1 MVHRMNGCPKWLSRR
16 WLSKAVRTSG
26 WPISRRRSSQKATKS
41 RKPRKIWS
49 NATQNLRTTFRKII
63 ERAGLQPWP
72 KLFQNLR
79 STRETELSN
88 EFPLHV
94 VTAWIGN
101 SQLVAA
107 QHYLQVTDQHFS
119 DATHSKVG
127 HIVGQKASETTRN
140 EQPSTQA
147 TREKR
152 SVFRGSAGDFADM
165 QSAGLGPTGLEPVTS
180 RM

>member
-1 MVHRMNGCPKWLSRR
+1 MYW
-16 WLSKAVRTSG
+16 RTAAHV
-26 WPISRRRSSQKATKS
+26 ITRYRD
-41 RKPRKIWS
+41 
-49 NATQNLRTTFRKII
+49 ATQNLRTTFRKII

-88 EFPLHV
+88 DFPLHV

-107 QHYLQVTDQHFS
+107 KHYLQVTDQHFYG
-119 DATHSKVG
+119 ATHSKVG
-127 HIVGQKASETTRN
+127 HIVGQKASEMTRT

-152 SVFRGSAGDFADM
+152 SVFRGSAGDFAKLQFAAMGDE
-165 QSAGLGPTGLEPVTS
+165 GLEPGAKTLQF
-180 RM
+180 